1 MNNVNYYY
9 YPPTNHPFPAFNNN
23 CGSWYF
29 ILGGKGRE
37 GKGSIGIGYKRNENY
52 CLKTVKTC
60 RKLIRQKS
68 KSYCRHS
75 LLGIF

>member
-9 YPPTNHPFPAFNNN
+9 YPPTNHPFPACNNN

-37 GKGSIGIGYKRNENY
+37 GKGREGKGREVSASVINEM
-52 CLKTVKTC
+52 KIIV
-60 RKLIRQKS
+60 
-68 KSYCRHS
+68 
-75 LLGIF
+75 

>member
-1 MNNVNYYY
+1 MLTTTTTHLPITLSLHV
-9 YPPTNHPFPAFNNN
+9 TTIVVV
-23 CGSWYF
+23 G
-29 ILGGKGRE
+29 ILYLEGRE
-37 GKGSIGIGYKRNENY
+37 GKGSIGIGYNRNENY